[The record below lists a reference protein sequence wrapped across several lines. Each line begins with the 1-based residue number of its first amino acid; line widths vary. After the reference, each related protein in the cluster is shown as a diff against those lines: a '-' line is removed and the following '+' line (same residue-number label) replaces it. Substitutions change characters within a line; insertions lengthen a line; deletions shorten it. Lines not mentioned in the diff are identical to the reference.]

1 MAESTD
7 KSLSPHLSH
16 VEQALVRVA
25 RIYLR
30 RHAEGAPD
38 PAAHL
43 DLLLNQFGGIGGVT
57 SAWLVALDRFV
68 VACAD
73 GVHVLP
79 PCCTRLTL
87 GEQALLTALRRT
99 GEGDARAATAALSA
113 VVPPT
118 AARQCLEA
126 LEVVA
131 RGTAG
136 DRDAADFA
144 VPAAWRH
151 LDIPSAV
158 H

>member
-1 MAESTD
+1 MANMTD
-7 KSLSPHLSH
+7 KPAPTLSS

-30 RHAEGAPD
+30 RHAEGAPE

-43 DLLLNQFGGIGGVT
+43 DLLLDQFGGIGGIT

-79 PCCTRLTL
+79 PCCARLTL
-87 GEQALLTALRRT
+87 AEQALLTALRRLAEQD
-99 GEGDARAATAALSA
+99 GRAAAAALSS
-113 VVPPT
+113 VVAPA
-118 AARQCLEA
+118 AARQCLAA

-131 RGTAG
+131 RGTQVRSPAPE
-136 DRDAADFA
+136 FS
-144 VPAAWRH
+144 VPAPWRH
-151 LDIPSAV
+151 LAPPSAV

>member
-1 MAESTD
+1 MADTTD
-7 KSLSPHLSH
+7 TPTPTLSS

-43 DLLLNQFGGIGGVT
+43 DLLLDQFGGLGGIT

-68 VACAD
+68 VACTD

-79 PCCTRLTL
+79 PCCARLTL
-87 GEQALLTALRRT
+87 AEQALLTALRRL
-99 GEGDARAATAALSA
+99 GEDDCRAAAAALSA
-113 VVPPT
+113 IVAPS

-131 RGTAG
+131 RGTQVRG
-136 DRDAADFA
+136 RTSEFS

-151 LDIPSAV
+151 LVPPSAV